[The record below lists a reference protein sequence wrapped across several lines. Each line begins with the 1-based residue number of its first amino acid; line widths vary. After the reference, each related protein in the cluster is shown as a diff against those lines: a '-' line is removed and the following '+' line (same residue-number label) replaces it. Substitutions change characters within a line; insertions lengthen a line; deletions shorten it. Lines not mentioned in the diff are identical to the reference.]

1 MLVAILRRLLATL
14 PVVVVVAVVVFAL
27 IRLTPGDPAAI
38 IAGDGATLEQI
49 ARIRHQ
55 MGLDQPVTLQFYHW
69 VSGLLQG
76 DFGTSLISGLPVV
89 DLLLKRMG
97 PTIAL
102 TLYTVGAVVL
112 LSIPA
117 GILAAW
123 KRGKWQDKGVAL
135 GSVIGFSMP
144 SFITA
149 YILIFVFSIVLD
161 WLPVQGYAPLREGLW
176 AHLQHMILPVAALST
191 VYVALVA
198 RFVRSSVIDT
208 LGEDYIRTARAKGL
222 KESLVLLRHA
232 LPNAS
237 VPILT
242 IIGIVAT
249 ILIAGLAVIE
259 TVFNIPGLGRL
270 VLDAI
275 QARDFPVIQAMI
287 ILLSL
292 FDILINLI
300 VDVLYVVI
308 DPRIDS

>member
-1 MLVAILRRLLATL
+1 MLIAILRRLAATI
-14 PVVVVVAVVVFAL
+14 PVVVVVAVVVFAV
-27 IRLTPGDPAAI
+27 IRLTPGDPASI
-38 IAGDGATLEQI
+38 IAGDGATVQQI
-49 ARIRHQ
+49 ELIRQQ
-55 MGLDQPVTLQFYHW
+55 MGLDQPIAVQFYRW
-69 VSGLLQG
+69 VGDLMHG
-76 DFGTSLISGLPVV
+76 DFGTSLISGLPVQE
-89 DLLLKRMG
+89 LLLNRMG

-102 TLYTVGAVVL
+102 TLYTILFVL
-112 LSIPA
+112 LISLPT
-117 GILAAW
+117 GVLAAW
-123 KRGKWQDKGVAL
+123 KRGQWIDKGVSL

-149 YILIFVFSIVLD
+149 YILIFIFSIELD
-161 WLPVQGYAPLREGLW
+161 WLPVQGYEPLQKGIW
-176 AHLQHMILPVAALST
+176 AHFQHMVLPVAALST

-222 KESLVLLRHA
+222 KESRVLMRHA

-292 FDILINLI
+292 FDILINLV
-300 VDVLYVVI
+300 VDILYLII
-308 DPRIDS
+308 DPRIES

>member
-161 WLPVQGYAPLREGLW
+161 WLPVQGYTPLREGLW

>member
-1 MLVAILRRLLATL
+1 VLVAILRRLLATL

-161 WLPVQGYAPLREGLW
+161 WLPVQGYTPLREGLW